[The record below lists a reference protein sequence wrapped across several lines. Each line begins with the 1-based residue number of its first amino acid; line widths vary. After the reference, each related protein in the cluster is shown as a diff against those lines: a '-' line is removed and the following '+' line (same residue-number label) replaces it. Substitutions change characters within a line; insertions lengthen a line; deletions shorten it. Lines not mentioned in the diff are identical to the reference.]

1 VKKVVAIIVIVI
13 LMLITA
19 CSNKE
24 VIKHNYTY
32 RGENEFWLAEY
43 KVNGTGIFTEKND
56 KTEYESNSE
65 KILTVS
71 YKKDLSEL
79 SAVRHLQIFYESS
92 ASGGETNT
100 YFDDSPDEKTYT
112 INSSGEGGAI
122 ENKDEIITVRISL
135 DDNMQ
140 TIELRNI
147 E

>member
-1 VKKVVAIIVIVI
+1 MKKVVAIIVIVI

-43 KVNGTGIFTEKND
+43 KVNGTGIFTKKND

-92 ASGGETNT
+92 ASGGEINT
-100 YFDDSPDEKTYT
+100 YFDDPPDKKSYT

-122 ENKDEIITVRISL
+122 EKKDEIITVRISL

-140 TIELRNI
+140 IIELKNI